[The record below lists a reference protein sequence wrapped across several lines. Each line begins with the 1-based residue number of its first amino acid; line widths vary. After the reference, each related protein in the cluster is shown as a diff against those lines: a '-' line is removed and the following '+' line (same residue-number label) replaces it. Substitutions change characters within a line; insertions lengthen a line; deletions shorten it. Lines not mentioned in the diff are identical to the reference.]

1 MLGPLI
7 ISAMSDRDAFW
18 MDQALRLAEQALYI
32 TTPNP
37 RVGCVLVSPLGQSIG
52 QGHTQAVGQ
61 AHAEVMALQQA
72 RQAGHDTRGATA
84 YVTLEPCSHHGRTPP
99 CCDALIQAQ
108 VARVVI
114 SVQDPN
120 PLVAGQGM
128 ARLRAA
134 GIEVTLGVG
143 QARAQELNI
152 GFFKRMQTG
161 LPWVRMKVAASMD
174 GQTSLSNGV
183 SQWITGPAARQD
195 GHHWRARA
203 CAVLTGVGTV
213 LQDNPLLDV
222 RLVDTPRQPPL
233 VVVDS
238 QWQTPLNA
246 ALWGPQRPV
255 WVYGAQ
261 ANADAR
267 EALNQRGAHTTLLAN
282 PSGKVDLA
290 ALLADLG
297 QRGIN
302 ELHIEAGHKL
312 NGSWLREGLVD
323 ELLLYLAPCLI
334 GPGQGMAQ
342 LPNLDSLEAA
352 IRLRWV
358 DTTPFGDDLRLMA
371 RVLR

>member
-1 MLGPLI
+1 
-7 ISAMSDRDAFW
+7 MSEHDESW
-18 MDQALRLAEQALYI
+18 MTQALGLAEEALYL
-32 TTPNP
+32 TSPNP
-37 RVGCVLVSPLGQSIG
+37 RVGCVLVSPQGQCMG

-72 RQAGHDTRGATA
+72 RQQGHDTLGATA

-99 CCDALIQAQ
+99 CCDALIQAR

-114 SVQDPN
+114 SCPDPN
-120 PLVAGQGM
+120 PLVAGQGV

-134 GIEVTLGVG
+134 GIEVVMGVG
-143 QARAQELNI
+143 QARAQAINI

-161 LPWVRMKVAASMD
+161 LPWVRMKMAASMD
-174 GQTSLSNGV
+174 GQTALVNGV
-183 SQWITGPAARQD
+183 SQWITAPAARQD

-222 RLVDTPRQPPL
+222 RLVSTPRQPPL

-238 QWQTPLNA
+238 QWQTPVDA
-246 ALWGPQRPV
+246 APWGPQRPV
-255 WVYGAQ
+255 WVYGAK
-261 ANADAR
+261 ADTHAR
-267 EALNQRGAHTTLLAN
+267 DALNAHGAHTTLLAN

-312 NGSWLREGLVD
+312 NGSWLRGGLVD
-323 ELLLYLAPCLI
+323 ELLLYMAPCLL

-342 LPNLDSLEAA
+342 LPVLESLDAA
-352 IRLRWV
+352 IRLQWV
-358 DTTPFGDDLRLMA
+358 DFSPIGDDLRLMA

>member
-7 ISAMSDRDAFW
+7 ISAMSDRDAYW

-72 RQAGHDTRGATA
+72 LQAGHDTHGATA

-222 RLVDTPRQPPL
+222 RLVATPRQPPL

-261 ANADAR
+261 ANANAR
-267 EALNQRGAHTTLLAN
+267 EALNQCGAQTTLLAN

>member
-1 MLGPLI
+1 MLEPLI
-7 ISAMSDRDAFW
+7 ISTMSDSDALW
-18 MDQALRLAEQALYI
+18 IDQALSLAEQALYI
-32 TTPNP
+32 TSPNP
-37 RVGCVLVSPLGQSIG
+37 RVGCLLVSPQGLCIG

-61 AHAEVMALQQA
+61 AHAEVMALKQA
-72 RQAGHDTRGATA
+72 EQEGHDTRGATV

-114 SVQDPN
+114 SDQDPN
-120 PLVAGQGM
+120 PLVAGQGI

-134 GIEVTLGVG
+134 GIEVIMGIG
-143 QARAQELNI
+143 QEKARDINI

-161 LPWVRMKVAASMD
+161 LPWVRMKVAASID
-174 GQTSLSNGV
+174 GQTSLNNGV

-222 RLVDTPRQPPL
+222 RMVATPRQPPL

-246 ALWGPQRPV
+246 ALWEPKRPV

-261 ANADAR
+261 ANAGAR
-267 EALNQRGAHTTLLAN
+267 EALNQRGAQTTLLAN

-297 QRGIN
+297 QRGVN
-302 ELHIEAGHKL
+302 ELHIESGHKL
-312 NGSWLREGLVD
+312 NGSWWREGLVD
-323 ELLLYLAPCLI
+323 ELLLYMAPCLL

-342 LPNLDSLEAA
+342 MPALESLDAA
-352 IRLRWV
+352 VRLRWV
-358 DTTPFGDDLRLMA
+358 DFSPIGDDLRLMA

>member
-1 MLGPLI
+1 
-7 ISAMSDRDAFW
+7 MSDRDAFW

-72 RQAGHDTRGATA
+72 LQAGHDTLGATA

-134 GIEVTLGVG
+134 GIEVALGEG
-143 QARAQELNI
+143 QARAQEINI
-152 GFFKRMQTG
+152 GFLKRMQTG

-261 ANADAR
+261 ANANAR
-267 EALNQRGAHTTLLAN
+267 EALNQCGAQTALLAN

-342 LPNLDSLEAA
+342 LPTLDSLEAA

>member
-1 MLGPLI
+1 
-7 ISAMSDRDAFW
+7 MSDRDEPW
-18 MDQALRLAEQALYI
+18 MAQALGLAEKALYI
-32 TTPNP
+32 TSPNP
-37 RVGCVLVSPLGQSIG
+37 RVGCVLVSAQGQCIG

-61 AHAEVMALQQA
+61 AHAEVMALKQA
-72 RQAGHDTRGATA
+72 EQEGHDTQGATV

-114 SVQDPN
+114 SCQDPN
-120 PLVAGQGM
+120 PLVAGQGI

-134 GIEVTLGVG
+134 GIEVMLGVG
-143 QARAQELNI
+143 QARAQEINI

-161 LPWVRMKVAASMD
+161 LPWVRMKVAASID

-222 RLVDTPRQPPL
+222 RLVATPRQPPL

-261 ANADAR
+261 ANANAR
-267 EALNQRGAHTTLLAN
+267 EALGQRGAHTTLLAN

>member
-108 VARVVI
+108 VARAVI

-222 RLVDTPRQPPL
+222 RMVATPRQPPL

-261 ANADAR
+261 ANANAR
-267 EALNQRGAHTTLLAN
+267 EALGQRGAHTSLLAN

-342 LPNLDSLEAA
+342 LPTLERLEAA

>member
-261 ANADAR
+261 ANANAR
-267 EALNQRGAHTTLLAN
+267 EALGQRGAHTTLLAN
-282 PSGKVDLA
+282 PIGKVDLA

-342 LPNLDSLEAA
+342 LPTLESLEAA

>member
-1 MLGPLI
+1 
-7 ISAMSDRDAFW
+7 
-18 MDQALRLAEQALYI
+18 MDQALGLAEKALYL
-32 TTPNP
+32 TSPNP
-37 RVGCVLVSPLGQSIG
+37 RVGCVLVSPQGHCIG
-52 QGHTQAVGQ
+52 QGHTQAVGH
-61 AHAEVMALQQA
+61 AHAEVMALQHAKLQ
-72 RQAGHDTRGATA
+72 GHDTQGATA

-99 CCDALIQAQ
+99 CSDALIQAR

-114 SVQDPN
+114 SSQDPN
-120 PLVAGQGM
+120 PLVAGQGI
-128 ARLRAA
+128 ARLREA
-134 GIEVTLGVG
+134 GIDVIMGLG
-143 QARAQELNI
+143 QERAHEINI

-161 LPWVRMKVAASMD
+161 LPWVRLKVAASID
-174 GQTSLSNGV
+174 GQTGLSNGV
-183 SQWITGPAARQD
+183 SQWITGPEARQD

-213 LQDNPLLDV
+213 LQDDPLLDV
-222 RLVDTPRQPPL
+222 RLVTTPRQPPL

-246 ALWGPQRPV
+246 ALWGPVRPV

-261 ANADAR
+261 ANAEAR
-267 EALNQRGAHTTLLAN
+267 EALTQLGAQTTLLAN
-282 PSGKVDLA
+282 PSGKVDLP

-323 ELLLYLAPCLI
+323 ELLLYMAPCLL

-342 LPNLDSLEAA
+342 LPALEKLDAA

-358 DTTPFGDDLRLMA
+358 DFSPIGDDLRLMA

>member
-1 MLGPLI
+1 M
-7 ISAMSDRDAFW
+7 A
-18 MDQALRLAEQALYI
+18 QALGLAEQALYI

-37 RVGCVLVSPLGQSIG
+37 RVGCVLVSPLGDCIG
-52 QGHTQAVGQ
+52 QGHTQAVGL
-61 AHAEVMALQQA
+61 AHAEVMALNQA
-72 RQAGHDTRGATA
+72 RELGHDTHGATA
-84 YVTLEPCSHHGRTPP
+84 YVTLEPCSHHGHTPP

-108 VARVVI
+108 LARVVVSI
-114 SVQDPN
+114 SDPN

-134 GIEVTLGVG
+134 GIEVALGEG
-143 QARAQELNI
+143 HDRAREINI

-161 LPWVRMKVAASMD
+161 LPWVRLKIAASID
-174 GQTSLSNGV
+174 GQTSLSNGQ
-183 SQWITGPAARQD
+183 SQWITGPAARED

-213 LQDNPLLDV
+213 LQDNPLLDA
-222 RLVDTPRQPPL
+222 RLVNTPRQPPL

-238 QWQTPLNA
+238 QWQTPLQA
-246 ALWGPQRPV
+246 ALWQPERAL
-255 WVYGAQ
+255 WIYGAQ
-261 ANADAR
+261 ANSAQR
-267 EALNQRGAHTTLLAN
+267 EALAQRGAQTTVLAN

-323 ELLLYLAPCLI
+323 ELLLYLAPRLL
-334 GPGQGMAQ
+334 GPGQGMAN
-342 LPNLDSLEAA
+342 LPSLESLDAA

-358 DTTPFGDDLRLMA
+358 DCTPVGDDLRLMA

>member
-7 ISAMSDRDAFW
+7 ISAMSDRDAYW

-72 RQAGHDTRGATA
+72 LQAGHDTHGATA

-222 RLVDTPRQPPL
+222 RLVATPRQPPL
-233 VVVDS
+233 VVLDS
-238 QWQTPLNA
+238 QWQTPLKA

-261 ANADAR
+261 ANANAR
-267 EALNQRGAHTTLLAN
+267 EALNQCGAQTTLLAN

>member
-183 SQWITGPAARQD
+183 SQWITGTAARQD

-261 ANADAR
+261 ANANAR
-267 EALNQRGAHTTLLAN
+267 EALVQRGAQTTLLAN

-342 LPNLDSLEAA
+342 LPTLESLEAA

>member
-7 ISAMSDRDAFW
+7 ISVMSDRDAFW
-18 MDQALRLAEQALYI
+18 MDQALRLAEQAFYI
-32 TTPNP
+32 TAPNP

-99 CCDALIQAQ
+99 CCDALIQAE

-120 PLVAGQGM
+120 PLVAGQGV

-134 GIEVTLGVG
+134 GIEVTLGLG
-143 QARAQELNI
+143 QARAQEINI

-261 ANADAR
+261 DNANAR
-267 EALNQRGAHTTLLAN
+267 EALSQRGAQTTLLAN

-323 ELLLYLAPCLI
+323 ELLIYLAPCLL
-334 GPGQGMAQ
+334 GPGHGMAQ
-342 LPNLDSLEAA
+342 LPALDSLEAA
-352 IRLRWV
+352 IRWRWV

-371 RVLR
+371 RLLR

>member
-108 VARVVI
+108 VTRVVI
-114 SVQDPN
+114 SGQDPN
-120 PLVAGQGM
+120 PLVAGQGI

-134 GIEVTLGVG
+134 GIEVMLGVG
-143 QARAQELNI
+143 QARAQEINI

-161 LPWVRMKVAASMD
+161 LPWVRMKVAASID

-222 RLVDTPRQPPL
+222 RMVATPRQPPL

-312 NGSWLREGLVD
+312 NGSWWREGLVD
-323 ELLLYLAPCLI
+323 ELLLYMAPCLL

-342 LPNLDSLEAA
+342 LPTLDSLDAA

>member
-18 MDQALRLAEQALYI
+18 MDQAQSLAEQALYI

-222 RLVDTPRQPPL
+222 RMVATPRQPPL

-261 ANADAR
+261 ANANAR
-267 EALNQRGAHTTLLAN
+267 EALGQRGAHTTLLAN
-282 PSGKVDLA
+282 PIGKVDLA

-342 LPNLDSLEAA
+342 LPTLESLEAA

-358 DTTPFGDDLRLMA
+358 DTTPFGDDLRVMA